1 MEWYT
6 YSKVSEI
13 GKWRASLM
21 DLPHLVK
28 LRGETIRATMAHM
41 PQYAEVSI
49 LTAAHII
56 SLDFQTFYHFRD
68 S

>member
-1 MEWYT
+1 
-6 YSKVSEI
+6 
-13 GKWRASLM
+13 M